1 MRHPRNIKPATADP
15 VVQTSAERIAFS
27 VLRAIAG
34 GRLVPGTRL
43 TEERLAAVFGVSRTV
58 VRQALTQLS
67 ANGVVGVRPKKGW
80 FITEPPEDEVRDLF
94 AARRLLEGAL
104 IGEFALAA
112 TPAQTRLLHE
122 HLQQQEAA
130 LGRGDTALR
139 THLLSDFHIRI
150 AELTGNAAVTRMVRD
165 LTTRTNLISMLY
177 QTSLEASTS
186 CVEHADLLDA
196 IKRHDGKAAARL
208 MQEHL
213 LSIEHGLRNRRV
225 ADPVG
230 KLRDALSMDNDAG
243 AVAPQARDSA
253 AKPTRA
259 TRGSHPNTPPKTRGA
274 RVRT

>member
-1 MRHPRNIKPATADP
+1 MRHSRKIDPAIADP
-15 VVQTSAERIAFS
+15 VVQTSAERISFS

-34 GRLVPGTRL
+34 RRLVPGTRL

-58 VRQALTQLS
+58 VRQALTQL
-67 ANGVVGVRPKKGW
+67 AAHGVVGVRPKKGW
-80 FITEPPEDEVRDLF
+80 FITEPPEEEVRDLF

-112 TPAQTRLLHE
+112 TPAQTRLLQE

-139 THLLSDFHIRI
+139 THLLSDFHVRI

-186 CVEHADLLDA
+186 CAEHADLLDA
-196 IKRHDGKAAARL
+196 IKRRDAKAAARL

-230 KLRDALSMDNDAG
+230 KLRDALDMDAAAG
-243 AVAPQARDSA
+243 AVAGQAMASVT
-253 AKPTRA
+253 KPARA
-259 TRGSHPNTPPKTRGA
+259 TRGPQPGTPARTRGA